1 MNTVMTFQE
10 LPGDPNGDWPILV
23 RTCLSTSYLT
33 SAALLAQK
41 AYAIET
47 GPAVQADR
55 IGMVERD
62 EHQACASA
70 AIIMSAL
77 GVEAF

>member
-1 MNTVMTFQE
+1 MTFQE